1 MSMQSFAPSTC
12 HGFGNR
18 HWKEVTNMPL
28 IVHPAVNIANI
39 IDVYSKS
46 NPLNSF
52 RMIKLIEILVQPMFA
67 MKRILDT

>member
-1 MSMQSFAPSTC
+1 
-12 HGFGNR
+12 
-18 HWKEVTNMPL
+18 MPL